1 MHSAFKKVL
10 LVSTMSLFGVVGGP
24 VTMAL
29 ADTGAASSFEAG
41 PNGGF
46 DTSSPATVGE
56 GGTGGGQDTG
66 TGGGQDTGTGGGQ
79 DTGTGGGE
87 GGGTG
92 GEGGGTGG

>member
-92 GEGGGTGG
+92 G